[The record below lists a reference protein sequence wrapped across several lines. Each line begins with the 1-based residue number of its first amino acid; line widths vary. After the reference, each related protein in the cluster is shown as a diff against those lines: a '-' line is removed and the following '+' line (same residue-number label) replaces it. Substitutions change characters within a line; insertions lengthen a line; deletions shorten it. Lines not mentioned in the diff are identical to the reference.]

1 MAGVAFRLFSVLVM
15 LELKSS
21 VKRSTSLREKR
32 IAVKA
37 TGDQT
42 PQGEGAGQGAKQAGQ
57 KFGTADP
64 GKDKPEL
71 IRISSSIRYFRA
83 I

>member
-1 MAGVAFRLFSVLVM
+1 MFFSVLVM

-42 PQGEGAGQGAKQAGQ
+42 PQERVQGKE
-57 KFGTADP
+57 P
-64 GKDKPEL
+64 SRLGKNLALQIQE
-71 IRISSSIRYFRA
+71 RISQN
-83 I
+83 